1 MALTILSYVAAIIPV
16 ALILFFNQKK
26 IFKQDYWVLGV
37 LVGLGMLATVPAF
50 QVEGL
55 ENQFSVE
62 SRNSGW
68 PLFAIAFGLVG
79 FGEELFKLI
88 LAVAVAHFMGNV
100 KSLRSGIA
108 TALSVA
114 MGFALLENILYAY
127 IYPLSTVAVRS
138 FTAVPAHAIFGIISG
153 YFLGLAY
160 SFPKVKWGLIGRGL
174 LIASFLHG
182 AYDWMILQEYQDWL
196 TGVALLILSLGIYY
210 CYYLLKRALKESS
223 IESKEKTLAGKDDET
238 KITASPSGKPK
249 VVNQPTTASPSDNS
263 PQDDIDLPDDPPVVP
278 DAP

>member
-1 MALTILSYVAAIIPV
+1 MITVLSYFAAALPVAIIV
-16 ALILFFNQKK
+16 YFNQKK
-26 IFKQDYWVLGV
+26 IFKQDYWLLGV
-37 LVGLGMLATVPAF
+37 LVGLGMLATLPSF

-55 ENQFSVE
+55 ENLFDAE

-79 FGEELFKLI
+79 FGEEFFKLLLGVLI
-88 LAVAVAHFMGNV
+88 AHFMGNV

-108 TALSVA
+108 TALSIA

-127 IYPLSTVAVRS
+127 LYPLSTVAVRS

-153 YFLGLAY
+153 YFLGMAY
-160 SFPKVKWGLIGRGL
+160 TFPKVKWGLIGRGL

-182 AYDWMILQEYQDWL
+182 AYDWMILQEYNDWL

-210 CYYLLKRALKESS
+210 CYYLLQRALKSS
-223 IESKEKTLAGKDDET
+223 PYSEYKVEAKKVAEVVSEK
-238 KITASPSGKPK
+238 K
-249 VVNQPTTASPSDNS
+249 VEKAINPPTTTSPSDNS
-263 PQDDIDLPDDPPVVP
+263 PQGGTDLPDDPQV
-278 DAP
+278 DSSAP